1 MLGHSLLVHV
11 IVDEGP
17 KWDLPWRSS
26 LSVGCFVRGDK
37 NSMGCYV
44 RGDKNC
50 MGCFVRGGKFLWD
63 VLSGA
68 AKNGMGCFVPGCFV
82 RLPAIIY
89 IPDLVGQGIKI
100 VDEQS
105 IIYCTFLFSWVT
117 GIVSPFSLRSWLSVL
132 PKTSLYEIWNVCIN
146 TSSMSSPL
154 YSSNSHRL
162 LYNNCRKN
170 KTIV

>member
-1 MLGHSLLVHV
+1 M
-11 IVDEGP
+11 
-17 KWDLPWRSS
+17 
-26 LSVGCFVRGDK
+26 GCFVRGDK

-105 IIYCTFLFSWVT
+105 IIYCTFLFS
-117 GIVSPFSLRSWLSVL
+117 
-132 PKTSLYEIWNVCIN
+132 
-146 TSSMSSPL
+146 
-154 YSSNSHRL
+154 
-162 LYNNCRKN
+162 
-170 KTIV
+170 